1 MAWFL
6 TVNFADDM
14 LQGQEVESVC
24 TSERERQEP
33 RRGKGTADKVA
44 VRQSEEQR
52 RHRLGQGTWRGRGS
66 SEGAWKMI
74 TQEILERD

>member
-44 VRQSEEQR
+44 VRQSEEQV
-52 RHRLGQGTWRGRGS
+52 TWRGRGR